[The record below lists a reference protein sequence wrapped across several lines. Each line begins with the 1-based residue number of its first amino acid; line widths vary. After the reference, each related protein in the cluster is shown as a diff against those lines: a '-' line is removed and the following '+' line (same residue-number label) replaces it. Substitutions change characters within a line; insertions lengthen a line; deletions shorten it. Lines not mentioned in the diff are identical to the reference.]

1 MGISFSLSSFWE
13 LLVSRWPELVTEL
26 FRHINM
32 TTLALLISLAIG
44 VPLGILITRNQTAAK
59 IVIGIANVMQ
69 SIPSIALLSLAVCF
83 LGIGTVPAILMVFVY
98 AFLPILKNTYT
109 GIMSVDPKNL
119 EVARGMG
126 LTRTRC
132 LFLVELPIA
141 APFIMAG
148 IRIAAVASVGT
159 MTIAAFAGAK
169 GLGWF
174 INLGLN
180 SLNVEMIL
188 LGAVPVS
195 LLALLFDFIFA
206 KLEQAVTSEGLLPN
220 EQIQNLPKKV
230 IRRRQVIAVCVALVV
245 VAIGG
250 NLVNKKSDKHLT
262 VGASNF
268 TEVYIVGNI
277 YKELIEAKTD
287 IQVDTTFGLASTS
300 LEMTAM
306 ENGDIDMVVDYSG
319 QVYLS
324 VLGLPLNTNTD
335 EVYEILSEK
344 MRDDYNISVSA
355 PLGYN
360 NTYAMSVRP
369 PSSISSK
376 PSPI

>member
-1 MGISFSLSSFWE
+1 M
-13 LLVSRWPELVTEL
+13 
-26 FRHINM
+26 
-32 TTLALLISLAIG
+32 
-44 VPLGILITRNQTAAK
+44 
-59 IVIGIANVMQ
+59 IA
-69 SIPSIALLSLAVCF
+69 
-83 LGIGTVPAILMVFVY
+83 
-98 AFLPILKNTYT
+98 
-109 GIMSVDPKNL
+109 
-119 EVARGMG
+119 
-126 LTRTRC
+126 
-132 LFLVELPIA
+132 
-141 APFIMAG
+141 
-148 IRIAAVASVGT
+148 VG
-159 MTIAAFAGAK
+159 
-169 GLGWF
+169 
-174 INLGLN
+174 
-180 SLNVEMIL
+180 
-188 LGAVPVS
+188 
-195 LLALLFDFIFA
+195 
-206 KLEQAVTSEGLLPN
+206 
-220 EQIQNLPKKV
+220 
-230 IRRRQVIAVCVALVV
+230 VCVALVV

-369 PSSISSK
+369 EIAEQYQLETLTDLMAVAPELRLAVPPTSPSGRMPFPAWSPPSIPSSARSTLWTWRCAIP
-376 PSPI
+376 PSTRPGGCYRRLRHRRPPLQV

>member
-230 IRRRQVIAVCVALVV
+230 IRRRQVIAVGVCVALVV

-300 LEMTAM
+300 LE
-306 ENGDIDMVVDYSG
+306 
-319 QVYLS
+319 LS
-324 VLGLPLNTNTD
+324 L
-335 EVYEILSEK
+335 IH
-344 MRDDYNISVSA
+344 I
-355 PLGYN
+355 
-360 NTYAMSVRP
+360 
-369 PSSISSK
+369 
-376 PSPI
+376 

>member
-159 MTIAAFAGAK
+159 MTIAAFAGAN
-169 GLGWF
+169 GLGSF
-174 INLGLN
+174 IQLGMN
-180 SLNVEMIL
+180 SLNYPMTIMGAVAAALMALTLDFL
-188 LGAVPVS
+188 LGRVERA
-195 LLALLFDFIFA
+195 F
-206 KLEQAVTSEGLLPN
+206 TSEGLLPQD
-220 EQIQNLPKKV
+220 QIKNLSKAV
-230 IRRRQVIAVCVALVV
+230 RTRRKAVAGGLCFALV
-245 VAIGG
+245 A
-250 NLVNKKSDKHLT
+250 
-262 VGASNF
+262 
-268 TEVYIVGNI
+268 
-277 YKELIEAKTD
+277 
-287 IQVDTTFGLASTS
+287 
-300 LEMTAM
+300 
-306 ENGDIDMVVDYSG
+306 
-319 QVYLS
+319 
-324 VLGLPLNTNTD
+324 
-335 EVYEILSEK
+335 
-344 MRDDYNISVSA
+344 VSA
-355 PLGYN
+355 AS
-360 NTYAMSVRP
+360 YAA
-369 PSSISSK
+369 I
-376 PSPI
+376 IA

>member
-141 APFIMAG
+141 PLHHGRYPHRRRGLCGHYDHRRLCRRQGSGLVYQSGPQLPECGDDPAG
-148 IRIAAVASVGT
+148 RRPG
-159 MTIAAFAGAK
+159 FPAGA
-169 GLGWF
+169 
-174 INLGLN
+174 
-180 SLNVEMIL
+180 
-188 LGAVPVS
+188 
-195 LLALLFDFIFA
+195 AL
-206 KLEQAVTSEGLLPN
+206 
-220 EQIQNLPKKV
+220 
-230 IRRRQVIAVCVALVV
+230 
-245 VAIGG
+245 
-250 NLVNKKSDKHLT
+250 
-262 VGASNF
+262 
-268 TEVYIVGNI
+268 
-277 YKELIEAKTD
+277 
-287 IQVDTTFGLASTS
+287 
-300 LEMTAM
+300 
-306 ENGDIDMVVDYSG
+306 
-319 QVYLS
+319 
-324 VLGLPLNTNTD
+324 
-335 EVYEILSEK
+335 
-344 MRDDYNISVSA
+344 
-355 PLGYN
+355 
-360 NTYAMSVRP
+360 
-369 PSSISSK
+369 
-376 PSPI
+376 

>member
-148 IRIAAVASVGT
+148 IRIAAVA
-159 MTIAAFAGAK
+159 
-169 GLGWF
+169 L
-174 INLGLN
+174 
-180 SLNVEMIL
+180 SLIH
-188 LGAVPVS
+188 
-195 LLALLFDFIFA
+195 I
-206 KLEQAVTSEGLLPN
+206 
-220 EQIQNLPKKV
+220 
-230 IRRRQVIAVCVALVV
+230 
-245 VAIGG
+245 
-250 NLVNKKSDKHLT
+250 
-262 VGASNF
+262 
-268 TEVYIVGNI
+268 
-277 YKELIEAKTD
+277 
-287 IQVDTTFGLASTS
+287 
-300 LEMTAM
+300 
-306 ENGDIDMVVDYSG
+306 
-319 QVYLS
+319 
-324 VLGLPLNTNTD
+324 
-335 EVYEILSEK
+335 
-344 MRDDYNISVSA
+344 
-355 PLGYN
+355 
-360 NTYAMSVRP
+360 
-369 PSSISSK
+369 
-376 PSPI
+376 

>member
-1 MGISFSLSSFWE
+1 
-13 LLVSRWPELVTEL
+13 
-26 FRHINM
+26 
-32 TTLALLISLAIG
+32 
-44 VPLGILITRNQTAAK
+44 
-59 IVIGIANVMQ
+59 
-69 SIPSIALLSLAVCF
+69 
-83 LGIGTVPAILMVFVY
+83 
-98 AFLPILKNTYT
+98 
-109 GIMSVDPKNL
+109 
-119 EVARGMG
+119 MG

-230 IRRRQVIAVCVALVV
+230 IRPPAGDRRGRVV
-245 VAIGG
+245 SPWWWSPLAETW
-250 NLVNKKSDKHLT
+250 STRSLT
-262 VGASNF
+262 
-268 TEVYIVGNI
+268 
-277 YKELIEAKTD
+277 
-287 IQVDTTFGLASTS
+287 ST
-300 LEMTAM
+300 
-306 ENGDIDMVVDYSG
+306 
-319 QVYLS
+319 
-324 VLGLPLNTNTD
+324 
-335 EVYEILSEK
+335 
-344 MRDDYNISVSA
+344 
-355 PLGYN
+355 
-360 NTYAMSVRP
+360 
-369 PSSISSK
+369 
-376 PSPI
+376 

>member
-159 MTIAAFAGAK
+159 MTILMTIAAYDPVSASPPSPAPGSGLVYQSGPQLPECGDDPAGRRPGLPAGA
-169 GLGWF
+169 
-174 INLGLN
+174 
-180 SLNVEMIL
+180 
-188 LGAVPVS
+188 
-195 LLALLFDFIFA
+195 AL
-206 KLEQAVTSEGLLPN
+206 
-220 EQIQNLPKKV
+220 
-230 IRRRQVIAVCVALVV
+230 
-245 VAIGG
+245 
-250 NLVNKKSDKHLT
+250 
-262 VGASNF
+262 
-268 TEVYIVGNI
+268 
-277 YKELIEAKTD
+277 
-287 IQVDTTFGLASTS
+287 
-300 LEMTAM
+300 
-306 ENGDIDMVVDYSG
+306 
-319 QVYLS
+319 
-324 VLGLPLNTNTD
+324 
-335 EVYEILSEK
+335 
-344 MRDDYNISVSA
+344 
-355 PLGYN
+355 
-360 NTYAMSVRP
+360 
-369 PSSISSK
+369 
-376 PSPI
+376 

>member
-188 LGAVPVS
+188 LGAVPAA
-195 LLALLFDFIFA
+195 LLAALAAENGLIDVELALQGALQGKILPA
-206 KLEQAVTSEGLLPN
+206 PLIEPLPQVLAEGGVLGQSNQVAGQGIRVARLEQQAMDAVLNEVGDAAHPAGDGGQGSPGPFGERVGEGL
-220 EQIQNLPKKV
+220 
-230 IRRRQVIAVCVALVV
+230 
-245 VAIGG
+245 
-250 NLVNKKSDKHLT
+250 
-262 VGASNF
+262 
-268 TEVYIVGNI
+268 
-277 YKELIEAKTD
+277 
-287 IQVDTTFGLASTS
+287 
-300 LEMTAM
+300 
-306 ENGDIDMVVDYSG
+306 
-319 QVYLS
+319 
-324 VLGLPLNTNTD
+324 
-335 EVYEILSEK
+335 
-344 MRDDYNISVSA
+344 
-355 PLGYN
+355 
-360 NTYAMSVRP
+360 
-369 PSSISSK
+369 
-376 PSPI
+376 